1 MIFVC
6 KLHLLF
12 TVVMFSY
19 KSVGIENCSAPHY
32 TVLLQLGEAG
42 VHMNKFTFNNFVSL
56 KLIFEGEIKENVTVD
71 ISNFRGVFGNVLGQV
86 EIKGVV
92 RCFNYSDMERQ
103 QRNIL
108 NINIDKVDTVTVSN
122 FFIKDSDNSC
132 DVNFLTHGA
141 RNFIVKESKF
151 QKNITGDIRSDTCS
165 RDKLEVPCHEVFI
178 EHKRLDYTLTIVITI
193 IGLFGV
199 MSLTFIVTR
208 ASP

>member
-1 MIFVC
+1 
-6 KLHLLF
+6 
-12 TVVMFSY
+12 
-19 KSVGIENCSAPHY
+19 
-32 TVLLQLGEAG
+32 
-42 VHMNKFTFNNFVSL
+42 MNKFTFKNFVSL

-92 RCFNYSDMERQ
+92 RCFNYSGTEPQ

-141 RNFIVKESKF
+141 TNFIVKESKF
-151 QKNITGDIRSDTCS
+151 QKNITGDIRSDICI
-165 RDKLEVPCHEVFI
+165 RNKLEVPCHEVFL

-193 IGLFGV
+193 IGLLGV